1 MSQINARIS
10 FTKTY
15 SISEKQ
21 INSAKLQPLDEDDL
35 DSWWQTVPGTRR
47 FLKTA
52 VEAVDKHCAAAFH
65 LPEIEIAGFIRTL
78 REKIQRRHFSLS
90 VEVFDYA
97 GGGTVDNFVDAL
109 TAEFAPNFLRDFT
122 EDSPVVDFA
131 KQNPCGDYV
140 IIIPLQKKVA
150 WLTSAVTE
158 FNRNTT
164 TAGGS
169 LIFVTSEENPA
180 PSLERLADYLTPYD
194 IQFFAMNLLENSRAI
209 SQEKLLYTSTL
220 AAKLAGNSA
229 ILAKNLAKTDLYFY
243 GLEFVKT
250 IFPKFDERIFSRAV
264 WECQAQFL
272 LPALER
278 IRGRLI
284 EKNYARLKN
293 ILPVKD
299 EFGKKIEE
307 PLDMELRHLHYYGGK
322 YQVFQSG
329 NEWELLELAYTARND
344 LSHLKTIELLQ
355 FERIFALAD

>member
-1 MSQINARIS
+1 MSQINSRIS
-10 FTKTY
+10 FTKPY
-15 SISEKQ
+15 SIPASE
-21 INSAKLQPLDEDDL
+21 IDFARLQALDEDDL

-47 FLKTA
+47 FLKAA

-65 LPEIEIAGFIRTL
+65 LPEIESAGFIRTL

-90 VEVFDYA
+90 VEIFEYA

-122 EDSPVVDFA
+122 EDSPIVDLA
-131 KQNPCGDYV
+131 KQNPCGDYA
-140 IIIPLQKKVA
+140 IIIPLQKKVS

-158 FNRNTT
+158 FNRNTK
-164 TAGGS
+164 AGGA
-169 LIFVTSEENPA
+169 LIFVTSEENPP
-180 PSLERLADYLTPYD
+180 PSLERLSDYLTPYD
-194 IQFFAMNLLENSRAI
+194 IQFFAMNLLENSRSV

-220 AAKLAGNSA
+220 AARLAGNSA
-229 ILAKNLAKTDLYFY
+229 ILAKNLAKVELYFY
-243 GLEFVKT
+243 GLEFVRT
-250 IFPKFDERIFSRAV
+250 LLPNFDERIFNRAV

-272 LPALER
+272 LPELER
-278 IRGRLI
+278 IRGQLI

-322 YQVFQSG
+322 SQVFQTG
-329 NEWELLELAYTARND
+329 NDWELLELAYTARND
-344 LSHLKTIELLQ
+344 LSHLKTIDLLR